1 MFCATLHKR
10 LAANHNRKNI
20 LNAGMY
26 GIRASDWCDPPTGDP
41 KYLDF
46 MFSGL
51 EPPK

>member
-1 MFCATLHKR
+1 MFCDTPHKR
-10 LAANHNRKNI
+10 LASQTRKNI

-41 KYLDF
+41 KYFDF